1 MLCITAIIINIIYCM
16 LITIQ
21 SRQNYVKPL
30 FMIYMFI
37 PSIHYVMSCEIIVLS
52 TASSS
57 AASII
62 LWFKVD
68 NWCLVMSVVVMLWS
82 SLTGWRFP
90 PPIENCHY
98 DITEKLLIY
107 NFGYIVLFWN
117 TLHQVKTLES

>member
-1 MLCITAIIINIIYCM
+1 M

-68 NWCLVMSVVVMLWS
+68 YWFHFMSVVVMLWS
-82 SLTGWRFP
+82 SLTSRRFP

-107 NFGYIVLFWN
+107 NFGCMVLFWN
-117 TLHQVKTLES
+117 KLHQVKALESQHI